1 MSTAASAG
9 SPLLKVDDVTVR
21 FGGIT
26 AIDGVSFGVAK
37 GELAGLIGPNGA
49 GKTTMLRVITG
60 VVRPRPG
67 RVLLDGTDITSTP
80 PAFRARMGLGLSHQI
95 VRPFRNMTIRENV
108 MLSAGHAKTGVPFK
122 AMFQVKREAESV
134 RAERLLDRVGIAH
147 LADQNP
153 ATQPL
158 GVLKRLE
165 VARALALEPKLLL
178 LDEPLAGL
186 NHAEAET
193 LAGTILELNR
203 GGITIILIEHNLAEV
218 LRVCPRL
225 VVMDNGRK
233 IADGDARTVIEDPR
247 VVAAYLGEGAAHAAA

>member
-1 MSTAASAG
+1 MSAAAG
-9 SPLLKVDDVTVR
+9 QPLLEVSGVTVR

-26 AIDGVSFGVAK
+26 AVDDVSFGVAK

-49 GKTTMLRVITG
+49 GKTTMLRAVTG
-60 VVRPRPG
+60 AVRPRTG
-67 RVLLDGTDITSTP
+67 RVLLDGVDITATP
-80 PAFRARMGLGLSHQI
+80 SAIRARMGLGLSHQI

-108 MLSAGHAKTGVPFK
+108 MVSAGYLKTGVPFK
-122 AMFQVKREAESV
+122 AMFQVRRGAEHA
-134 RAERLLDRVGIAH
+134 RAEALLDKVGIAH
-147 LADQNP
+147 LADQSP

-165 VARALALEPKLLL
+165 VARALALDPKLLL

-193 LAGTILELNR
+193 LAGTIQDLNR
-203 GGITIILIEHNLAEV
+203 AGTTIILIEHNLAEV

-233 IADGDARTVIEDPR
+233 IADGDARTVIEDPQ